1 MFSSPP
7 STPSC
12 VYTILDILT
21 STWCSVQWEVVYNT
35 AVESVNS
42 GARLPGCD
50 SSSTTWKS
58 RIKYLM
64 SPCLKFFT
72 SGYARR
78 IKWIDA
84 YKVLRIDLLSVNWRH
99 YSLIIF
105 FFQDTSFQSL
115 SSLVLVGSWDSS
127 PSVLTLSLQG
137 SVQESS
143 VVSELEGLAQ
153 YLDCAVISYLL
164 NACTV
169 LNFVLDAWETGER
182 TDKTFALW
190 SSSSSGGDGH

>member
-12 VYTILDILT
+12 VYTVLDILT

-105 FFQDTSFQSL
+105 FFSRYIIPEPQLF
-115 SSLVLVGSWDSS
+115 
-127 PSVLTLSLQG
+127 
-137 SVQESS
+137 
-143 VVSELEGLAQ
+143 
-153 YLDCAVISYLL
+153 
-164 NACTV
+164 
-169 LNFVLDAWETGER
+169 
-182 TDKTFALW
+182 
-190 SSSSSGGDGH
+190 SSGWVLGQLSKCIDSVSSGFCAGEQCRLWAWGPSTVPGLCSHQLLIECLHCAEFCSGCLRDRWKNWQDLCLVELIF